1 MPSHL
6 LPASCFD
13 QGGVLDTGDRMSMS
27 NYNTF
32 DQNSDASM
40 QEINEENGE
49 NAHDFMYTGTY
60 DLGADSDAD
69 QGESA
74 SGSAA
79 IEAPGAAGVSAAGSP
94 PTFDSVAR
102 RAAPLRDQ
110 AGPQRVA
117 SVGCFRLRGQAGQHH
132 E

>member
-1 MPSHL
+1 
-6 LPASCFD
+6 
-13 QGGVLDTGDRMSMS
+13 
-27 NYNTF
+27 
-32 DQNSDASM
+32 M
-40 QEINEENGE
+40 QETSEENGE

-74 SGSAA
+74 AGAAA

-102 RAAPLRDQ
+102 QAAPLRDQ
-110 AGPQRVA
+110 AGLQRVA
-117 SVGCFRLRGQAGQHH
+117 IVLLLLVSAVGGGGLPVKLEYTRMHACKLHGVAS
-132 E
+132 